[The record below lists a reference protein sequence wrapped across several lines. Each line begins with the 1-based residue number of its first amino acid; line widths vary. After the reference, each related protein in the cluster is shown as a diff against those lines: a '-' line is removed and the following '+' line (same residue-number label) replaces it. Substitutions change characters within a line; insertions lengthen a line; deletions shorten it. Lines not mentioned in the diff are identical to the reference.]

1 MRSVPPLPFVL
12 CPPSPLVRGAYIEKT
27 AKRKSGNVTPLPVM
41 MARIV
46 TEMVVAE
53 SFPLVQDTWLKR
65 DQVPGAVR
73 AALPYEFARSALFA
87 AQPANLKVR
96 RVFTAET
103 EIASVQG
110 FKIFQRTGKQ
120 LTQAEET
127 LWLELLK
134 LALKQRDTP
143 ESTRIPVFFTAN
155 GMLKVLG
162 KSQDSKNRAA
172 LRASLNL
179 LGDARIRV
187 QRADGADWTANL
199 LDWGSKP
206 KDSDVTMAVYID
218 RAMATCLSSGYT
230 LANLEQRRALKDN
243 PLSQW
248 LHGFYS
254 THRAP
259 TPMYAEA
266 LQRLSSCDKMR
277 PKVWAGKLTQSLA
290 ELAVVTGWQCEY
302 DIRSGVVKIDRK
314 LATPKAKK
322 LPLFD
327 DDI

>member
-1 MRSVPPLPFVL
+1 MPDSTRL
-12 CPPSPLVRGAYIEKT
+12 
-27 AKRKSGNVTPLPVM
+27 
-41 MARIV
+41 
-46 TEMVVAE
+46 
-53 SFPLVQDTWLKR
+53 PLVQDAWLKPN
-65 DQVPGAVR
+65 QTPGALR

-96 RVFTAET
+96 KVFTKET

-110 FKIFQRTGKQ
+110 FKIYQRTGKQ

-134 LALKQRDTP
+134 LALKQEDDGRA
-143 ESTRIPVFFTAN
+143 SRIPVFFTAN

-187 QRADGADWTANL
+187 EREDGADWTANL
-199 LDWGSKP
+199 IDIGTKP

-218 RAMATCLSSGYT
+218 RAIATCLSSGYT

-243 PLSQW
+243 PLAQW

-254 THRAP
+254 SHRAP
-259 TPMYAEA
+259 APIHFSA

-277 PKVWAGKLTQSLA
+277 PKQWVEKLKAALSDLSCVTNWHCRFDSGTGIVQVDRRGSK
-290 ELAVVTGWQCEY
+290 EVEVVVPNFHAFSEE
-302 DIRSGVVKIDRK
+302 DI
-314 LATPKAKK
+314 
-322 LPLFD
+322 
-327 DDI
+327 

>member
-1 MRSVPPLPFVL
+1 
-12 CPPSPLVRGAYIEKT
+12 
-27 AKRKSGNVTPLPVM
+27 
-41 MARIV
+41 MA
-46 TEMVVAE
+46 AAD
-53 SFPLVQDTWLKR
+53 SLPLVQDTWLKR
-65 DQVPGAVR
+65 DQVPGNVR

-96 RVFTAET
+96 RVFTSET

-110 FKIFQRTGKQ
+110 FKIYQRTGKQ

-134 LALKQRDTP
+134 LALKQP
-143 ESTRIPVFFTAN
+143 EKPDSSRIPVFFTAN

-187 QRADGADWTANL
+187 QREDGADWTANL

-206 KDSDVTMAVYID
+206 KNSDVTMAVFID
-218 RAMATCLSSGYT
+218 RAIATCLSSGYT

-243 PLSQW
+243 PLAQW

-254 THRAP
+254 THREP
-259 TPMYAEA
+259 SPMHSGA

-277 PKVWAGKLTQSLA
+277 PKVWAEKLSSGLA
-290 ELAVVTGWQCEY
+290 ELAVVTGWRCEH
-302 DIRSGVVKIDRK
+302 DAKTGVVKVDRK
-314 LATPKAKK
+314 LVATKAVAVT
-322 LPLFD
+322 FAD
-327 DDI
+327 ADDI

>member
-1 MRSVPPLPFVL
+1 MD
-12 CPPSPLVRGAYIEKT
+12 
-27 AKRKSGNVTPLPVM
+27 
-41 MARIV
+41 
-46 TEMVVAE
+46 VAE
-53 SFPLVQDTWLKR
+53 ANPLVQESWLKP
-65 DQVPGAVR
+65 DQVPGKVR

-96 RVFTAET
+96 RVFTTET

-134 LALKQRDTP
+134 LALKQRDMP
-143 ESTRIPVFFTAN
+143 ESSRIPVYFTAN

-206 KDSDVTMAVYID
+206 KDSDVTMAVFID
-218 RAMATCLSSGYT
+218 RAIATCLSSGYT
-230 LANLEQRRALKDN
+230 LANLEQRRALRDN
-243 PLSQW
+243 PLGQW

-254 THRAP
+254 THREP
-259 TPMYAEA
+259 SPMHSSA
-266 LQRLSSCDKMR
+266 LQRLSNCDKMR
-277 PKVWAGKLTQSLA
+277 PKVWAEKLSAALS
-290 ELAVVTGWQCEY
+290 ELATVTGWKCTF
-302 DIRSGVVKIDRK
+302 DPRMGVVTVDRK
-314 LATPKAKK
+314 LADTKA
-322 LPLFD
+322 LAAVWAAD